1 MRFVNLTSWLPIEQ
15 VGQTPH
21 WLEHLEQHMNTHQSL
36 ASAGTFITLTSMEFL
51 SRASPLTLQL
61 WQLRSKTS
69 PRKLINGSSMM
80 VYIVYLNCV
89 AQRHFCQIGQP
100 PLFLSLAQVT
110 SVRLVMIKYGTYSK
124 QFSTIVAFKR
134 ANEQYVHEGW
144 ITLIKYTYTGYCYIS
159 KNLGTYDT

>member
-15 VGQTPH
+15 VGQTLH

-80 VYIVYLNCV
+80 AYIVYLNCV
-89 AQRHFCQIGQP
+89 AQRP
-100 PLFLSLAQVT
+100 PSFLSLARVT
-110 SVRLVMIKYGTYSK
+110 SVRLAMIKYGTYSK
-124 QFSTIVAFKR
+124 HFSTIVAFKS

-144 ITLIKYTYTGYCYIS
+144 ITLIKYMYTGYF
-159 KNLGTYDT
+159 